1 MLHCLFINFRRELLW
16 IYCLYI
22 WLISDLKWN
31 LKNYSFLLSSFL
43 FYLIIGGGGGVG
55 VTESLWF
62 KILYKFYDLIE
73 ILYKCNRRYVITM
86 VINIIIITRNIPAKV
101 DFRRRLEAVFSRGVG
116 SSSSEGRRM
125 VLSLTFTSAKLMFL
139 SLFLVAIAVH
149 VFLRSDCTR
158 HCHELK
164 WQGW

>member
-1 MLHCLFINFRRELLW
+1 MLHCLFINFGRELHV
-16 IYCLYI
+16 I
-22 WLISDLKWN
+22 WLQCLFHLIFFRSQMKLNK
-31 LKNYSFLLSSFL
+31 LLFLLSSFL
-43 FYLIIGGGGGVG
+43 LYNLLIDLFNYLEGVM
-55 VTESLWF
+55 ESLWF
-62 KILYKFYDLIE
+62 KILS
-73 ILYKCNRRYVITM
+73 KCNHRSAITM
-86 VINIIIITRNIPAKV
+86 MINILIITRNIPAKV

-149 VFLRSDCTR
+149 VFLRSDCIR

-164 WQGW
+164 WQGC

>member
-1 MLHCLFINFRRELLW
+1 MYLLIDLF
-16 IYCLYI
+16 
-22 WLISDLKWN
+22 
-31 LKNYSFLLSSFL
+31 NYLE
-43 FYLIIGGGGGVG
+43 GV
-55 VTESLWF
+55 VESLWF
-62 KILYKFYDLIE
+62 KILC
-73 ILYKCNRRYVITM
+73 KCNHRSAITM
-86 VINIIIITRNIPAKV
+86 MINILIITRNIPAKV

-149 VFLRSDCTR
+149 VFLRSDCKR

-164 WQGW
+164 RQGCWFCRLNIVAGRLCNVPDNLGIVIMVWKWHMSWRASCLIA

>member
-1 MLHCLFINFRRELLW
+1 MYVQYRVYILFL
-16 IYCLYI
+16 
-22 WLISDLKWN
+22 
-31 LKNYSFLLSSFL
+31 FLLSSILLYLLIDL
-43 FYLIIGGGGGVG
+43 FNYLEGV
-55 VTESLWF
+55 VESLWF
-62 KILYKFYDLIE
+62 KILC
-73 ILYKCNRRYVITM
+73 KCNHRSAITM
-86 VINIIIITRNIPAKV
+86 MINILIITRNIPAKV

-149 VFLRSDCTR
+149 VFLRSDCKR

-164 WQGW
+164 RQGC